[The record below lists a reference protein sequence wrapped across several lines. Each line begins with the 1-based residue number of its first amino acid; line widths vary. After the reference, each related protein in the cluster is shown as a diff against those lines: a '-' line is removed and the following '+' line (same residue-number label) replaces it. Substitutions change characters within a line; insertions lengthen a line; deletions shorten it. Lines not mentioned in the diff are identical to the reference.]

1 MEGRFMQSSLKRIL
15 IVSASIGSGH
25 QQAAQAVARQIACQ
39 HPQAKVEIVDF
50 MAEESSYFNTLLKE
64 TYLTMLSLS
73 PNMYDFLYRWTHIAS
88 TGSPVQN
95 LLAVVMKKTM
105 EKLIIQ
111 YRPQLIICTH
121 PFPCAAAAYL
131 KRNGKI
137 SATLAAVVTDFTVHR
152 LWVYQEVDLYFIGT
166 SEMRLELQK
175 YGIASRRTHVTGI
188 PISADFQQC
197 FNKQTILQELQLSS
211 VLPTLLIMGGG
222 LGLGGVEQA
231 LASIAGCTIPL
242 QVLVITG
249 NNHKLRESLASHMRT
264 SKHRI
269 RVIGFSNRIPDLMA
283 CADLLITKPGA
294 LTISEALVS
303 KLPMILFES
312 IPGQEKDN
320 AAYLAE
326 KGAALWLKNSNELS
340 VTVQRLLSSPL
351 RLQAMQAVAE
361 NLQRP
366 YAAEHIVE
374 IIDTYL
380 NRQSVRSA
388 ANL

>member
-1 MEGRFMQSSLKRIL
+1 MQSSLKRIL

-25 QQAAQAVARQIACQ
+25 HQAAQAVARQIACQ
-39 HPQAKVEIVDF
+39 HPQARVQIVDF
-50 MAEESSYFNTLLKE
+50 MAEENSYFNTLLKE
-64 TYLTMLSLS
+64 TYLTMLNLS

-95 LLAVVMKKTM
+95 LLGVVMKKTM

-121 PFPCAAAAYL
+121 PFPCAAASYL

-152 LWVYQEVDLYFIGT
+152 LWVYREVDLYFVGT

-175 YGIASRRTHVTGI
+175 HGISGRRTHVTGI
-188 PISADFQQC
+188 PISADFQQVLS
-197 FNKQTILQELQLSS
+197 KQAVLQELQLSP

-242 QVLVITG
+242 QIIVITG
-249 NNHKLRESLASHMRT
+249 NNHKLRESLAANIQT
-264 SKHRI
+264 FKHRV
-269 RVIGFSNRIPDLMA
+269 RVIGFSSRIPELMA

-294 LTISEALVS
+294 LTVSEALVS

-320 AAYLAE
+320 AAYLAK
-326 KGAALWLKNSNELS
+326 KGAALWLQNNNELS
-340 VTVQRLLSSPL
+340 ATVQRLISSPPQ
-351 RLQAMQAVAE
+351 LQAMQAVAE
-361 NLQRP
+361 TLQRP
-366 YAAEHIVE
+366 YAAAHIVE

-380 NRQSVRSA
+380 NRNFVRSA

>member
-1 MEGRFMQSSLKRIL
+1 MQSSLKRIL

-25 QQAAQAVARQIACQ
+25 HQAAQAVARQIACQ
-39 HPQAKVEIVDF
+39 YPQAKVEIVDF
-50 MAEESSYFNTLLKE
+50 MAEENSYFNTLLKE

-152 LWVYQEVDLYFIGT
+152 LWVYQEVDLYFVGT

-175 YGIASRRTHVTGI
+175 YGILGRRTHVTGI
-188 PISADFQQC
+188 PISADFQRC
-197 FNKQTILQELQLSS
+197 HSKQNILKELQLSPG
-211 VLPTLLIMGGG
+211 LPTLLIMGGG

-231 LASIAGCTIPL
+231 LASIADCTIPL
-242 QVLVITG
+242 QVLVISG
-249 NNHKLRESLASHMRT
+249 NNHKLRESLASHIGT
-264 SKHRI
+264 CKHRI
-269 RVIGFSNRIPDLMA
+269 RVIGFSNRIPELMA

-294 LTISEALVS
+294 LTISEALAS

-340 VTVQRLLSSPL
+340 VTVQRLLSSSL
-351 RLQAMQAVAE
+351 HLQAMQAVAE
-361 NLQRP
+361 TLQRP

-380 NRQSVRSA
+380 KKQSVRSA